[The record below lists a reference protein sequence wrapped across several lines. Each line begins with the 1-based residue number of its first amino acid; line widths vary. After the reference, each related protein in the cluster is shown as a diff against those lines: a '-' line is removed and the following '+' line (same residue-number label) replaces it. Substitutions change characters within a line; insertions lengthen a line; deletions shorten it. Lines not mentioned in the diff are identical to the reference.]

1 MPTEI
6 PQWRKVDRRIF
17 ETEILPAG
25 KPAVFKGV
33 VGDWPLVQ
41 QARNSPLAA
50 VDYLKGFN
58 PGTQVEFLRGDPRIH
73 GRFFYNDAMNGV
85 NFRRIRGTFGD
96 ALQLLLNH
104 IDDQSPPAL
113 SLQALPV
120 SAHLPQIDLPN
131 RLDLPP
137 PATRP
142 TIWIG
147 NAVTVAPHFDFNDN
161 IACVACGKR
170 RFVLF
175 PPEQVENLY
184 VGPLEFTPQGV
195 PISLVDIF
203 NPDLARYPRFSRALE
218 AAQIAELEAGD
229 AIFIPYM
236 WWHSVRAL
244 APFNILMNYWWNRT
258 PGAVTAPFR
267 CLMHAM
273 FTVAGLP
280 SAQRDVWRIF
290 FDHYVFQAH
299 GDPAA
304 HLAPEL
310 RGMLGKLSPEQVGHL
325 TAALAQL
332 LSGGR

>member
-1 MPTEI
+1 
-6 PQWRKVDRRIF
+6 
-17 ETEILPAG
+17 
-25 KPAVFKGV
+25 
-33 VGDWPLVQ
+33 
-41 QARNSPLAA
+41 
-50 VDYLKGFN
+50 
-58 PGTQVEFLRGDPRIH
+58 
-73 GRFFYNDAMNGV
+73 
-85 NFRRIRGTFGD
+85 
-96 ALQLLLNH
+96 
-104 IDDQSPPAL
+104 
-113 SLQALPV
+113 
-120 SAHLPQIDLPN
+120 
-131 RLDLPP
+131 
-137 PATRP
+137 
-142 TIWIG
+142 
-147 NAVTVAPHFDFNDN
+147 
-161 IACVACGKR
+161 
-170 RFVLF
+170 VLF

-236 WWHSVRAL
+236 WWHSVRSL
-244 APFNILMNYWWNRT
+244 APFNILMNYWWNKT